1 VSTDLELFSSLF
13 AERARAVG
21 LAFDALSAITGNSFG
36 TGDAATTRLGPDQ
49 LPDLVYGCLVGRHP
63 LILGILPKIAN
74 AESVFASV
82 RRYRNQCVVARS
94 NLTADQALDL
104 NLFLLGPAGS
114 DNDEQWKALGATI
127 ERDDRVAR
135 KQVWLRPLQADANE
149 DSFRLFC
156 ERTFM
161 ARPWLKGHPIE
172 AQLALDPIEELFTDE
187 GGPAGVGRNWFGLAD
202 GDIEPGPD
210 LVEALITQYRD
221 GA

>member
-1 VSTDLELFSSLF
+1 MSVDLDLFSSHL
-13 AERARAVG
+13 ADRALAVG
-21 LAFDALSAITGNSFG
+21 LAYDQYSAITGSSLG
-36 TGDAATTRLGPDQ
+36 TGDAAAARLGPDQ
-49 LPDLVYGCLVGRHP
+49 LPDLVQGCLVGRHP
-63 LILGILPKIAN
+63 LILGVLPKISN

-104 NLFLLGPAGS
+104 NLFLLGPPGS
-114 DNDEQWKALGATI
+114 DNDEQWKALGAAI

-149 DSFRLFC
+149 ESFRLFC
-156 ERTFM
+156 DRTFM

-172 AQLALDPIEELFTDE
+172 AQLALDPIEGLFTDD
-187 GGPAGVGRNWFGLAD
+187 GAPTGVGRDWFGITD
-202 GDIEPGPD
+202 GDLEPGPD
-210 LVEALITQYRD
+210 LVEALITRYRD